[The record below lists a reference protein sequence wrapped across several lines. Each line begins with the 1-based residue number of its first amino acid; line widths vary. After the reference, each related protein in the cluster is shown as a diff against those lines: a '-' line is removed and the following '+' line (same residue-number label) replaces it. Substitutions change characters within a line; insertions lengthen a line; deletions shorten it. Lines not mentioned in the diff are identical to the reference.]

1 MEDKIKGL
9 NEEEVLERIDTGLIN
24 EADIKTDKS
33 VKEIV
38 VSNVFTYFNFIFII
52 LAILITIAGSFR
64 NLTFMVAVICNT
76 AIGIFQELRA
86 KKTLDEMNL
95 LNMPSVSVIRN
106 EKLEEISINKL
117 VKDDVILLKSGDQI
131 PADGVILTGELY
143 VNESLLTGEQDSI
156 KKVVDD
162 NLLSGSYVVSGSA
175 YIKLTSVGKDAYIS
189 KLALK
194 AKTMGQGEQ
203 SEMIK
208 SINQIVKWVGIIIVP
223 IGILLFYQAHFVNGE
238 TFSKSIVTMVAAVIG
253 MIPEGLYLLTTM
265 ALTLSTI
272 NLSRDKVLLHD
283 MKSIEALA
291 RVDVLCVDK
300 TGTITDSRMCVSD
313 IIPYKNGNK
322 EELKELLK
330 EYSLAI
336 SDNNSTM
343 LAIREYLKDVD
354 SDNFNVIKTMP
365 FSSDKKYG
373 LVSFKEGNYL
383 LGAPE
388 FILKEDYDLYK
399 KDIEKYLEGG
409 SRVLFLA
416 ECEKY
421 SEENIPINEISPL
434 AYIIL
439 DNAIRD
445 NAKETFAYFKKQ
457 GVDIKVISGDNP
469 LTVSRV
475 SYKAGIENSDKY
487 VDMTTIKDED
497 IKDVVNEYT
506 VFGRVTPIQKQKLI
520 RALKEKGHTVAMTGD
535 GVNDILAM
543 KDADCSIAM
552 ASGSEATCQAAQTVL
567 LDSDFSHMPSVV
579 YEGRRVVNNIQRSA
593 SLFLVK
599 NIFSLFMAIFSLSL
613 TITYP
618 LEPNQI
624 SLIAGFTIGI
634 PGFLLALEPNKERIK
649 GKFIENVLIKALPA
663 GITDALA
670 VGIFVICG
678 EVFSISSGQVS
689 TVSTMILA
697 AVGFMIMIYISKP
710 FNRMKYFILIINV
723 VGLILSVIFLKGYFS
738 LVKISGVCFL
748 LMIVFV
754 FASITSY
761 HYLNAIA
768 IFVDK
773 RVNMIRNNKEK
784 WSIKSLIKKKFIH

>member
-1 MEDKIKGL
+1 MKTEIKGL
-9 NEEEVLERIDTGLIN
+9 TNDEVLERIESGLLNDAKI
-24 EADIKTDKS
+24 ETDKS

-38 VSNVFTYFNFIFII
+38 KSNIFTYFNFIFLI
-52 LAILITIAGSFR
+52 LAILVIIARSFR

-76 AIGIFQELRA
+76 VIGIFQELRS

-95 LNMPSVSVIRN
+95 LNVPCVSVLRDD
-106 EKLEEISINKL
+106 KLEEININRL
-117 VKDDVILLKSGDQI
+117 VKDDVVLLKSGNQI
-131 PADGVILTGELY
+131 PADAVVLSGELY

-156 KKVVDD
+156 KKEADD
-162 NLLSGSYVVSGSA
+162 NLLSGSYVVSGKA
-175 YIKLTSVGKDAYIS
+175 YVKLTNVGKDAYIS

-194 AKTMGQGEQ
+194 AKAMGQGEQ

-223 IGILLFYQAHFVNGE
+223 IGILLFYQAHFVSGE
-238 TFSKSIVTMVAAVIG
+238 TFSKSVVTMVAAVIG

-265 ALTLSTI
+265 ALALSTI
-272 NLSRDKVLLHD
+272 NLSREKVLLHD

-300 TGTITDSRMCVSD
+300 TGTITDSKMRVSD
-313 IIPYKNGNK
+313 IIPYKNANK

-336 SDNNSTM
+336 SDDNSTM
-343 LAIREYLKDVD
+343 EAIREYLKDID
-354 SDNFNVIKTMP
+354 GDNFNIIKTMP
-365 FSSDKKYG
+365 FSSDKKYS
-373 LVSFKEGNYL
+373 LVSFKEGNYI

-388 FILKEDYDLYK
+388 FILKKDYELYK
-399 KDIEKYLEGG
+399 KDIDEYLKDG
-409 SRVLFLA
+409 SRVLLLA

-421 SEENIPINEISPL
+421 SEDDISPKEISPL

-439 DNAIRD
+439 DNAIRE
-445 NAKETFAYFKKQ
+445 NAKETFAYFKRQ

-475 SYKAGIENSDKY
+475 AYKVGIENSDKY
-487 VDMTTIKDED
+487 IDMSTIKDEEIVD
-497 IKDVVNEYT
+497 IVNEYT
-506 VFGRVTPIQKQKLI
+506 VFGRVTPSQKQKLI
-520 RALKEKGHTVAMTGD
+520 RALKDFGHTVAMTGD

-543 KDADCSIAM
+543 KDADCSIAL
-552 ASGSEATCQAAQTVL
+552 ASGSEAACQAAQTVL
-567 LDSDFSHMPSVV
+567 LDSDFSHMPNVV

-634 PGFLLALEPNKERIK
+634 PGFMLALEPNKDRIK

-678 EVFSISSGQVS
+678 EVFSISQDEVA

-710 FNRMKYFILIINV
+710 FNKMKYFILVINV
-723 VGLILSVIFLKGYFS
+723 VGLILSTIFLKDYFS
-738 LVKISGVCFL
+738 LVKIKGVCFL
-748 LMIVFV
+748 LMLVFV
-754 FASITSY
+754 YASITSY
-761 HYLNAIA
+761 RFLNLFARFIDSK
-768 IFVDK
+768 INSIREKK
-773 RVNMIRNNKEK
+773 RK
-784 WSIKSLIKKKFIH
+784 